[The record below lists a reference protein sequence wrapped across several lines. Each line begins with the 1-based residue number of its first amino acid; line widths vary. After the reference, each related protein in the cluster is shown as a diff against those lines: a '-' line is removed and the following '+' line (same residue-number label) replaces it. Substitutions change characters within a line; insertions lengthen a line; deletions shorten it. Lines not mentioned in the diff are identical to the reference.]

1 MKNPTHSFREMNIVF
16 QLIEKLRIKS
26 KTVMSGSSRNKKKS
40 AFFVT
45 FIFSEVMFLAFVFYL
60 NA

>member
-26 KTVMSGSSRNKKKS
+26 KTVMSGSSRNKKS

-45 FIFSEVMFLAFVFYL
+45 FILSEVIFLAFVFYL

>member
-16 QLIEKLRIKS
+16 QLIEKLRIKG
-26 KTVMSGSSRNKKKS
+26 KTVMSGSSCNKKKS
-40 AFFVT
+40 VFFVT
-45 FIFSEVMFLAFVFYL
+45 FILSEVMFLAFVFYL

>member
-26 KTVMSGSSRNKKKS
+26 KTVMSGSSCNKKKS
-40 AFFVT
+40 VFFVT
-45 FIFSEVMFLAFVFYL
+45 FILSEVMFLAFVFYL